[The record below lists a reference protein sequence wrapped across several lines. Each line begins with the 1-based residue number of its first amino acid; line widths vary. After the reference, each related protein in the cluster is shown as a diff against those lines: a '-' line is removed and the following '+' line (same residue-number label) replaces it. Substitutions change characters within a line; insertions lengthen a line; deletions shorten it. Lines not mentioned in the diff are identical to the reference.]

1 MVDNTKYRDY
11 LNKAVA
17 TARQATRRLREI
29 EEKAWEPIAIVGM
42 ACRLPGGVTSPEDLW
57 RLVSESVDAITE
69 FPADR
74 GWDVAGMYDPDPD
87 VPGKSYVREGG
98 FIEDAA
104 GFDAEFFGLSPREA
118 LAMDPQQRLLLE
130 TSWEV
135 FERAGIAPNSL
146 RGRNI
151 GFYTGL
157 MHHDYA
163 PRVHEVPED
172 LEAYLGRG
180 SAGSFASGRVS
191 YTLGLEGPSVTVDT
205 ACSSSLVAIHLA
217 VQSLRSGESEMAL
230 AGGAAVMS
238 DNQMFVE
245 FSRQRGLSPDGR
257 CRAFAA
263 GANGTGFS
271 EGVGLLLLERLSDA
285 RRHGHE
291 VLAVVRGSA
300 VNQDGASNGLTA
312 PNGPAQQR
320 VIRQA
325 LANARLSAV
334 DVDAVEAHGTG
345 TSLGDPIEA
354 QALLA
359 TYGQERPA
367 NRPLWLGSLKSN
379 IGHAQS
385 AAGVAGVIKMVE
397 AMRHGVLPKT
407 LHVDMP
413 TPEVDW
419 SAGAVEL
426 LTEAREWPQRDEPRR
441 VGVSSFG
448 LSGTNAHVILES
460 AETEV
465 VERTLVP
472 EGVVPLV
479 LSAKSPEAL
488 TAQAERLASF
498 VGSNPEV
505 ELCDVGASLVGRS
518 GFECRGV
525 VVAGSRS
532 DAVSGLLGLSGV
544 SGGGAGAG
552 DVVFVFPGQGAQW
565 VGMASELIAS
575 SEVFAEHMAACE
587 EALAPFVDWSLRD
600 ALGDEAMLERV
611 DVVQPVLWAVMV
623 SLAGLWRSFGV
634 VPGCVVGH
642 SQGEIAAACVAGGL
656 SLGDGALVVARRSQV
671 IASRL
676 AGGGGMASVAL
687 PVDVVTG
694 RLGEGLS
701 VAAVNG
707 PSSTVVAGEVGAL
720 DALTE
725 ALESEGVRVRRVPV
739 DYASHSA
746 QVEQIEAEL
755 LEVLGS
761 VRPVS
766 SPIPFHSTV
775 TGEVMDTAGL
785 DAAYWYRNLRRTVLL
800 GEVTGQL
807 LDRGQR
813 VFVEMSPHPVLG
825 FVLGE
830 SMDAAGVDGVVV
842 GSLRRD
848 EGGLRRF
855 LSSVGEA
862 YMAGVEVDWAAAFDQ
877 ANTRHV
883 TLPTY
888 PFQHQRYWLDAGDKP
903 VQAADPVDA
912 AFWAAVDSGNTD
924 SLAEDL
930 QLDASVLHQV
940 VPALSS
946 WRRRHHEQSVVD
958 GWRYRLDWERVNP
971 GPHTASGTW
980 LVALGAEPGT
990 LTDAILDG
998 LTERGVRVLR
1008 VEADDRDRK
1017 HLADLLPDEPV
1028 TGVLSLLALDDRPH
1042 PVHSTWS
1049 RGAINSVTLVQA
1061 LGDAGITAPLW
1072 AVTSGGVAVADSAE
1086 LTSEL
1091 QHMMWG
1097 VGTVLALDHP
1107 DTWGGLVDLPA
1118 DGEADGHA
1126 IGLLCAA
1133 LGAADGED
1141 QLAIRTDGLYARR
1154 MLRAPLDGPPTTP
1167 WTPSGTVLI
1176 TGGTGGTGA
1185 HVARWLAE
1193 RGAEHL
1199 ILTSRRGADAPGAA
1213 DLRAELEER
1222 GAQVTI
1228 AACDVADRD
1237 AVAGLL
1243 DLIPD
1248 EHPLTAVLHLAGANQ
1263 TEAPLSELDVE
1274 QFVEMGNAK
1283 IAGARHLDELLADRE
1298 LDAFVLFSSGATAW
1312 GSSGLTS
1319 YAGANA
1325 YLDALAHRRRARG
1338 RAATSIAWGAWA
1350 GGGMVD
1356 EAMAAEMTRLGVT
1369 LMDPHLAVAALVQAV
1384 EHDRTHLVVAGMD
1397 WSRFA
1402 PTFTMAR
1409 PRPLLR
1415 GLPEVTDLLAATGED
1430 APDVVASALRARLLE
1445 LTEAEQRRTLTDLVR
1460 EQAGS
1465 VLGHADRETVAAERA
1480 FKEIGF
1486 DSVTAVELRNRL
1498 AAATQL
1504 RLPATLVFDYPN
1516 PVALAD
1522 YLRTELLGDQGTT
1535 VVATAATAAVAAVG
1549 VAAGAEPGSPAHDP
1563 IAIVAMSCRLP
1574 GGVRSPEELWTL
1586 LSEGREAVCDF
1597 PTDRGWDLENLFS
1610 DAPDAAGTS
1619 YVRRGGFL
1627 HDVAAFDAGFFGINP
1642 REALAMDPQQRL
1654 LLETS
1659 WEVFERAGIDPMSL
1673 RGKDVGVFTG
1683 MGSQDYT
1690 PRLGGGAEGTEGY
1703 ALTGS
1708 AGSVASGRISYTLGL
1723 EGPALTIDT
1732 ACSSSLVALHSAT
1745 QALRGG
1751 ECSLALAGGVAVMST
1766 PGVFVEFS
1774 RQRGLAPDGR
1784 CKAFADSADG
1794 TGWSEG
1800 VGLLLLER
1808 LSDAR
1813 ANGHQV
1819 LAVVRG
1825 SAVNQD
1831 GASNGLTAPNGPA
1844 QQRVIRQALANAG
1857 VAPADVDA
1865 VEAHGTGTS
1874 LGDPIEAQALLATYG
1889 QERPAD
1895 RPLWLGALK
1904 SNIGHT
1910 GATAGVAGVIK
1921 MVEAMRRG
1929 VLPKTLHVDAPS
1941 SKVDWSAGAVELLT
1955 EAREWPEANRP
1966 RRAGVSAFGIGG
1978 TNAHVVLEAAVE
1990 EEPAVERVVSGGAVP
2005 LVVSGK
2011 SAEAVSAQAERLA
2024 SYLAAHGDAVS
2035 LVDVAYS
2042 LATSRA
2048 QFGHRAVVVAES
2060 AGQAGDALAAVRG
2073 EEVVSGRLGV
2083 VFTGQGSQRLGMGRA
2098 LYAAYPVFA
2107 EAFDEVCEAVDVPL
2121 GRSLKEVV
2129 FGASE
2134 LLDQT
2139 GFAQPALFAVEV
2151 ALFRLVES
2159 WGVRPDFVAGH
2170 SIGEVVAA
2178 YVAGVWSLED
2188 AAALVVARGQLMQA
2202 LPEGGVM
2209 VAVEATEDE
2218 VAPLLTDGVSIA
2230 AINGPTSLVLSGAE
2244 DAVLAVTERFEGR
2257 RVKRLR
2263 VSHAFHSSLMDGML
2277 EDFRQVAAGLAY
2289 AAPQLPVVSNL
2300 TGELADPAR
2309 LCSPEYWVEHVRGTV
2324 RFADGVEALRKQG
2337 VATFLELG
2345 PDGVLTAM
2353 VGQDGV
2359 PTLRRDVADE
2369 RRALLTAVGRLHVRG
2384 VEVGWEQVFAGTGAR
2399 RVDLP
2404 TYAFQQEKFWL
2415 AATTP
2420 AMSDVSMD
2428 HPLLSAVVAVP
2439 DTGGVLCTGRLS
2451 LAAQPWLADHVVSGV
2466 PVVPGSALVELALR
2480 AGDEV
2485 GAGSLSELV
2494 SEAPLVLPETGS
2506 VRVQVS
2512 VGASDG
2518 TGRRPVD
2525 IYSRPEK
2532 GDAPWTRHA
2541 TGTLAAAETSP
2552 PATVDV
2558 WPPAGAEP
2566 AQVAALPGELRRVWT
2581 RGTDVFA
2588 DIGLG
2593 EQHTA
2598 TAGRFGVHPALL
2610 EAAARAAGLP
2620 GRAAEWRGVTLH
2632 ATGASEVRVRLS
2644 PTGPASMSMEIADG
2658 QGAPVAS
2665 VDSLVLRAIADED
2678 LRTTAG
2684 HDALF
2689 RVEWSQV
2696 AAQAGGGPVG
2706 SAGSA
2711 ASEDAALLEAMSAED
2726 GAAGAHALVA
2736 RVLTELQAFLAS
2748 SATHRLV
2755 VVTRGAVGVSGDA
2768 EVTDP
2773 AGAAVWGLV
2782 RSAQA
2787 ENPGRIVLM
2796 DVDGDVDEHGQRPS
2810 DEVLAGVLESGE
2822 PQVAVRAGK
2831 VYAPRLT
2838 RNATTSA
2845 QPGAERALNPEG
2857 TVLITGGT
2865 GTLGGVV
2872 ARHLV
2877 SAHGVRHLVLASRRG
2892 PAVAGADELKA
2903 ELEGLGASVALV
2915 ACDVADRDSLCT
2927 VLEAVPEDRPLTG
2940 VVHTAGVLDD
2950 GVITSLTPDRLSA
2963 VFRPKV
2969 DAALVLHELTAGL
2982 DLDAFVLY
2990 SSASGMIGGPGQGNY
3005 AAANAFLDA
3014 FAQWRR
3020 AQALPAV
3027 SLAWGQWAESS
3038 AMTGKLGDTDLARLS
3053 RAGIEPLSSDEGMA
3067 LFDVG
3072 LRGEQAV
3079 LAPVKFDF
3087 ASLTEQAGADLLPS
3101 MLRGLVRRPRRTAG
3115 VPGGVPAAAGVSLT
3129 DRLASMPEPE
3139 QRRTLVE
3146 LVRGDAATVLGRPG
3160 KDVIAPDRAFKD
3172 IGFDSLT
3179 GVELRNRLTAATGL
3193 ALPASAVFDHPTPV
3207 ALAEHLL
3214 GQLVAPE
3221 VSVLSE
3227 LDRLEAAFGS
3237 TDLED
3242 TVKAQVVKRL
3252 QALATRWA
3260 SSGGAFEAD
3269 EEFDFDSASDDELFD
3284 FAESELGSS

>member
-29 EEKAWEPIAIVGM
+29 EEKSWEPIAIVGM
-42 ACRLPGGVTSPEDLW
+42 ACRLPGGVASPEDLW
-57 RLVSESVDAITE
+57 RLVSEGVDAISE

-74 GWDVAGMYDPDPD
+74 GWDVAGLYDPDPD

-98 FIEDAA
+98 FIEDAT
-104 GFDAEFFGLSPREA
+104 GFDAAFFGLSPREA

-135 FERAGIAPNSL
+135 FERAGIPPTSL
-146 RGRNI
+146 RGRNV
-151 GFYTGL
+151 GFYTGV

-238 DNQMFVE
+238 DSQMFVE

-285 RRHGHE
+285 RRLGHE

-359 TYGQERPA
+359 TYGQERA
-367 NRPLWLGSLKSN
+367 EDRPLWLGSLKSN

-385 AAGVAGVIKMVE
+385 AAGVAAVIKMVE

-407 LHVDMP
+407 LHVDAP

-426 LTEAREWPQRDEPRR
+426 LTEARAWPRREEPRR

-448 LSGTNAHVILES
+448 LSGTNAHVVLEA
-460 AETEV
+460 AESEV
-465 VERTLVP
+465 VERGPVP

-488 TAQAERLASF
+488 TAQAGRLASF
-498 VGSNPEV
+498 LAKNPEV
-505 ELCDVGASLVGRS
+505 ELRDVAASLVRS
-518 GFECRGV
+518 RVEFDCRGV
-525 VVAGSRS
+525 VVAGSCGE
-532 DAVSGLLGLSGV
+532 AAGGLSGLT
-544 SGGGAGAG
+544 GTGAGGAGSG

-587 EALAPFVDWSLRD
+587 TALAPFVDWSLRD
-600 ALGDEAMLERV
+600 VLGDEAMLERV

-634 VPGCVVGH
+634 EPVGVVGH

-656 SLGDGALVVARRSQV
+656 SLEDGALVVARRSQV

-687 PVDVVTG
+687 PSDVVAG

-707 PSSTVVAGEVGAL
+707 PSSTVVAGEAGAL
-720 DALTE
+720 DALME

-746 QVEQIEAEL
+746 QVEQVEAEL
-755 LEVLGS
+755 LEVLGA

-766 SPIPFHSTV
+766 SRIPFHSTV
-775 TGEVMDTAGL
+775 TGEVMDTADL
-785 DAAYWYRNLRRTVLL
+785 DAAYWYRNLRQTVLL
-800 GEVTGQL
+800 GDVTQSL
-807 LDRGQR
+807 LDGGRR

-830 SMDAAGVDGVVV
+830 SMDAAGVEGAAV
-842 GSLRRD
+842 GSLRRG
-848 EGGLRRF
+848 EGGLERF
-855 LSSVGEA
+855 LRSVGEA
-862 YMAGVEVDWAAAFDQ
+862 YVAGVEVDWSAAFDQ
-877 ANTRHV
+877 DNTRHV

-903 VQAADPVDA
+903 KQAADPADA
-912 AFWAAVDSGNTD
+912 AFWAAIDSGNTGA
-924 SLAEDL
+924 LADDL
-930 QLDASVLHQV
+930 HLDASVLDQV

-946 WRRRHHEQSVVD
+946 WRRRQHEQSVVD

-980 LVALGAEPGT
+980 LVALGAGPSPF
-990 LTDAILDG
+990 TDAILDG
-998 LTERGVRVLR
+998 LTERGVRILR
-1008 VEADDRDRK
+1008 VEADDSERK
-1017 HLADLLPDEPV
+1017 QLAELLPDEPV
-1028 TGVLSLLALDDRPH
+1028 AGVLSLLALDDRPH
-1042 PVHSTWS
+1042 PVHSSWS
-1049 RGAINSVTLVQA
+1049 RGTINTVTLVQA

-1118 DGEADGHA
+1118 DTDGDADGHT

-1133 LGAADGED
+1133 LAAADGED

-1193 RGAEHL
+1193 QGAAHL
-1199 ILTSRRGADAPGAA
+1199 ILTSRRGDDAPGAA

-1222 GAQVTI
+1222 GARVTI

-1237 AVAGLL
+1237 AVAALLGLV
-1243 DLIPD
+1243 PD

-1274 QFVEMGNAK
+1274 RFVEMGNAK
-1283 IAGARHLDELLADRE
+1283 IAGARHLDELLADHE

-1338 RAATSIAWGAWA
+1338 RTATSIAWGAWD

-1369 LMDPHLAVAALVQAV
+1369 LMAPHLAVSALAQAV

-1397 WSRFA
+1397 WNRFA

-1415 GLPEVTDLLAATGED
+1415 GLPEVTDLLAATSDDTPD
-1430 APDVVASALRARLLE
+1430 AAASALRARLLE
-1445 LTEAEQRRTLTDLVR
+1445 LPEAEQRRTLTDLVR
-1460 EQAGS
+1460 EEAGS
-1465 VLGHADRETVAAERA
+1465 VLGHADRETVVAERA

-1498 AAATQL
+1498 VGATRL

-1522 YLRTELLGDQGTT
+1522 HLRTELLGDQ
-1535 VVATAATAAVAAVG
+1535 ATDAAAATATAVAA
-1549 VAAGAEPGSPAHDP
+1549 APAAEPGASAHDP

-1597 PTDRGWDLENLFS
+1597 PTDRGWDLDNLFS

-1659 WEVFERAGIDPMSL
+1659 WEVFERAGIDPTSL

-1745 QALRGG
+1745 QALRSG

-1784 CKAFADSADG
+1784 CKAFADGADG

-1831 GASNGLTAPNGPA
+1831 GASNGLTAPNGPS

-1857 VAPADVDA
+1857 VSSADVDA

-1929 VLPKTLHVDAPS
+1929 VLPKTLHVDAPT

-1990 EEPAVERVVSGGAVP
+1990 EDVAERVVSGGVVP

-2011 SAEAVSAQAERLA
+2011 SPEAVSAQAERLA
-2024 SYLAAHGDAVS
+2024 AHLEAHDAVS
-2035 LVDVAYS
+2035 LTDVAYS
-2042 LATSRA
+2042 LAVSRA
-2048 QFGHRAVVVAES
+2048 HFDHRAVVVADS
-2060 AGQAGDALAAVRG
+2060 ADAAREALVAVRG
-2073 EEVVSGRLGV
+2073 EEAASGRLGV
-2083 VFTGQGSQRLGMGRA
+2083 VFTGQGSQRVGMGRE
-2098 LYAAYPVFA
+2098 LYAAYQVFA
-2107 EAFDEVCEAVDVPL
+2107 EAFDQVCAAVDVLL

-2129 FGASE
+2129 FGDSE
-2134 LLDQT
+2134 LMDET

-2151 ALFRLVES
+2151 ALFRLMES

-2188 AAALVVARGQLMQA
+2188 AAALVVARGRLMQA
-2202 LPEGGVM
+2202 LPAGGVM

-2244 DAVLAVTERFEGR
+2244 DAVLAVTEHFEDR
-2257 RVKRLR
+2257 RTKQLR

-2277 EDFRQVAAGLAY
+2277 EDFRQVAAGLSY
-2289 AAPQLPVVSNL
+2289 ARPQLPVVSNL
-2300 TGELADPAR
+2300 TGEPADSER

-2337 VATFLELG
+2337 VGTFLELG

-2353 VGQDGV
+2353 TGQDGV
-2359 PTLRRDVADE
+2359 PTLRRDVTDE

-2384 VEVGWEQVFAGTGAR
+2384 IEVDWEQVFAGMGAR

-2404 TYAFQQEKFWL
+2404 TYAFRQEKFWL
-2415 AATTP
+2415 AATAP

-2428 HPLLSAVVAVP
+2428 HPLLGAVVAVP
-2439 DTGGVLCTGRLS
+2439 DTGGVVCTGRLS

-2485 GAGSLSELV
+2485 GVGSLPELV

-2512 VGASDG
+2512 VGASDDA
-2518 TGRRPVD
+2518 GRRPVD

-2541 TGTLAAAETSP
+2541 TGSLAAAGANP
-2552 PATVDV
+2552 PVNVDV
-2558 WPPAGAEP
+2558 WPPADAEP
-2566 AQVAALPGELRRVWT
+2566 APVDALPGDLRRVWT

-2598 TAGRFGVHPALL
+2598 TAGRFGIHPALL
-2610 EAAARAAGLP
+2610 EAAAQAAGLP
-2620 GRAAEWRGVTLH
+2620 GRAAEWFGVTLH
-2632 ATGASEVRVRLS
+2632 ATGASEVRVRIS
-2644 PTGPASMSMEIADG
+2644 PTGPASMSLEIADG
-2658 QGAPVAS
+2658 AGAPVAS
-2665 VDSLVLRAIADED
+2665 VDSLVLRAIANEE

-2696 AAQAGGGPVG
+2696 AMRPADDRVG
-2706 SAGSA
+2706 TAGSGEVT
-2711 ASEDAALLEAMSAED
+2711 SLEAMSSED
-2726 GAAGAHALVA
+2726 GAEGAHALVA
-2736 RVLTELQAFLAS
+2736 HVLTGLQAFLGS
-2748 SATHRLV
+2748 SADAAHRLV
-2755 VVTRGAVGVSGDA
+2755 VVTRGAVGVFGDA

-2787 ENPGRIVLM
+2787 ENPGRVVVL
-2796 DVDGDVDEHGQRPS
+2796 DVDGGEPS
-2810 DEVLAGVLESGE
+2810 DELIATVLASGE
-2822 PQVAVRAGK
+2822 PQVAVRAGN
-2831 VYAPRLT
+2831 VYAPRLA
-2838 RNATTSA
+2838 RSSA
-2845 QPGAERALNPEG
+2845 AFARAGAERVLNPEG

-2872 ARHLV
+2872 ARHVV

-2892 PAVAGADELKA
+2892 PAVAGAEELKA

-2915 ACDVADRDSLCT
+2915 ACDVADRDSLRT
-2927 VLEAVPEDRPLTG
+2927 VLDAVPDDRPLTG

-2950 GVITSLTPDRLSA
+2950 GVIASLTPDRLGA

-2969 DAALVLHELTAGL
+2969 DAARVLHELTADLG
-2982 DLDAFVLY
+2982 LDAFVLY

-3005 AAANAFLDA
+3005 SAANAFLDA

-3020 AQALPAV
+3020 VQGLPAV

-3038 AMTGKLGDTDLARLS
+3038 TMTGKLSDADLARLS
-3053 RAGIEPLSSDEGMA
+3053 RAGVEPLSSEEGMA

-3072 LRGEQAV
+3072 LRGEEAV
-3079 LAPVKFDF
+3079 LAPVKFDV
-3087 ASLTEQAGADLLPS
+3087 AALTEQAAADLLPP

-3115 VPGGVPAAAGVSLT
+3115 APGGTPTAAGVSLA
-3129 DRLASMPEPE
+3129 DRLASMAVAE

-3193 ALPASAVFDHPTPV
+3193 ALPASAVFDHPTPA
-3207 ALAEHLL
+3207 ALAEYLL
-3214 GQLVAPE
+3214 GQLVTPE
-3221 VSVLSE
+3221 ASVLSE

-3237 TDLED
+3237 TALED
-3242 TVKAQVVKRL
+3242 TVKSQVVKRL